1 MSIAIADENFF
12 NKGLKLF
19 KDKKYEDARFM
30 FERGI
35 VFNPKDSNSYLYLAK
50 IYNIQEDQDKE
61 EKNLE
66 ATLLIEP
73 NNEEAILMSM
83 KIALERSNYSKV
95 KDLSNTFS
103 KVCKKLCNEN
113 KEILDTLANIEPKKM
128 SLDKNLNKILIIDFG
143 SQFTQLIA
151 RRIRESGVYSEIISH
166 KKVKNKNIDNSIKG
180 IILSGGPLNVY
191 QINKY
196 SFDKRIIENQIPVLG
211 ICFGHQI
218 LSKLNGGRVK
228 QSKYREF
235 GLANIRKKRESILTK
250 NFFNKKNINKVWM
263 SHADQVSKL
272 PKNFNVIASSQ
283 NSKFAIIENKKKNFY
298 GVQFHPEV
306 THTENGKKLINNFIF
321 LICKIKRNWSSK
333 DQKIKLIKDV
343 QNLVGKNKVI
353 CALSGGVDSSVVAQL
368 LNKAIGKNL
377 FCIFVNTGLLRK
389 NEEIQVVKTFKKKLK
404 INLIYV
410 NAENEF
416 LRKLNNVSDP
426 EKKRKIIGN
435 LFIKIFERYAKRIK
449 NVKFLA
455 QGTLYPDLIESK
467 SVTGSQTSKIKSHH
481 NVGGL
486 PKKMKLKLVEPL
498 KFLFKDEVRKLGLE
512 LKLSKEIISRH
523 PFPGPGLAIRMPG
536 IITKEKIKILKEAD
550 NYFIQALREHNLYN
564 KIWQAYA
571 ALLPVKT
578 VGVMGDNRTYEYLCL
593 LRAIT
598 SEDGM
603 TADFYDFKKSFIQM
617 ISNKI
622 VNSIRGVNRVVY
634 DVTSKP
640 PSTIE
645 LE

>member
-1 MSIAIADENFF
+1 
-12 NKGLKLF
+12 
-19 KDKKYEDARFM
+19 
-30 FERGI
+30 
-35 VFNPKDSNSYLYLAK
+35 
-50 IYNIQEDQDKE
+50 
-61 EKNLE
+61 
-66 ATLLIEP
+66 
-73 NNEEAILMSM
+73 
-83 KIALERSNYSKV
+83 
-95 KDLSNTFS
+95 
-103 KVCKKLCNEN
+103 
-113 KEILDTLANIEPKKM
+113 M
-128 SLDKNLNKILIIDFG
+128 SLDQNLDKVLIIDFG

-151 RRIRESGVYSEIISH
+151 RRIRESNVFCEIVSH
-166 KKVKNKNIDNSIKG
+166 KKIKDSNIKEETKG

-191 QINKY
+191 EIKKY
-196 SFDKRIIENQIPVLG
+196 SFDKKILKRKIPILG

-218 LSKLNGGRVK
+218 LSKISGGRVK
-228 QSKYREF
+228 QSKHREF
-235 GLANIRKKRESILTK
+235 GLANIHKKRNSLLIK
-250 NFFNKKNINKVWM
+250 DYFKRDKFKKVWM
-263 SHADQVSKL
+263 SHADQVSRL
-272 PKNFNVIASSQ
+272 PKNFQVVASSK
-283 NSKFAIIENKKKNFY
+283 NSKFAIVENKSKNFF

-306 THTENGKKLINNFIF
+306 THTENGKKIISNFIF
-321 LICKIKRNWSSK
+321 LICKIKKNWSPK
-333 DQKIKLIKDV
+333 DQKIKLIKEIKDK
-343 QNLVGKNKVI
+343 VGSNKVI

-368 LNKAIGKNL
+368 LNKAIGKKL
-377 FCIFVNTGLLRK
+377 YCIFVNTGLLRK
-389 NEEIQVVKTFKKKLK
+389 NEETQVVKTFKKRLK
-404 INLIYV
+404 MNLIYV
-410 NAENEF
+410 NAEKEF
-416 LRKLNNVSDP
+416 ISKLKNVSDP

-435 LFIKIFERYAKRIK
+435 LFIKVFERYSKKIK

-486 PKKMKLKLVEPL
+486 PKKMKLELVEPL

-512 LKLSKEIISRH
+512 LNLNNEIISRH

-536 IITKEKIKILKEAD
+536 IITKDKIEILKEAD
-550 NYFIQALREHNLYN
+550 DYFIKGLKEYGLYD

-603 TADFYDFKKSFIQM
+603 TADFYEFKKSFMQL
-617 ISNKI
+617 ISNRI
-622 VNSIRGVNRVVY
+622 VNSIRGINRVVY
-634 DVTSKP
+634 DITSKP

>member
-1 MSIAIADENFF
+1 
-12 NKGLKLF
+12 
-19 KDKKYEDARFM
+19 
-30 FERGI
+30 
-35 VFNPKDSNSYLYLAK
+35 
-50 IYNIQEDQDKE
+50 
-61 EKNLE
+61 
-66 ATLLIEP
+66 
-73 NNEEAILMSM
+73 
-83 KIALERSNYSKV
+83 
-95 KDLSNTFS
+95 
-103 KVCKKLCNEN
+103 
-113 KEILDTLANIEPKKM
+113 M
-128 SLDKNLNKILIIDFG
+128 SLDQNLNKILIIDFG

-151 RRIRESGVYSEIISH
+151 RRIRELGVFSEIISH
-166 KKVKNKNIDNSIKG
+166 KKIKLKDIDQTIKG

-196 SFDKRIIENQIPVLG
+196 SFDKKIISLNIPILG

-228 QSKYREF
+228 QSKHREF
-235 GLANIRKKRESILTK
+235 GLANIYKKNESLLIK
-250 NFFNKKNINKVWM
+250 NFFNKQKSKKVWM

-272 PKNFNVIASSQ
+272 PKNFKVIASST
-283 NSKFAIIENKKKNFY
+283 NSKFAIVENRLKRFY
-298 GVQFHPEV
+298 GIQFHPEV
-306 THTENGKKLINNFIF
+306 THTENGKKLIGNFIF

-333 DQKIKLIKDV
+333 DQKIQLIKEVKD
-343 QNLVGKNKVI
+343 QVGSEKVI

-368 LNKAIGKNL
+368 LNKAIGKKL
-377 FCIFVNTGLLRK
+377 YCIFVNTGLLRK
-389 NEEIQVVKTFKKKLK
+389 NEEVQVVQTFKKRLK
-404 INLIYV
+404 MNLIYV
-410 NAENEF
+410 NAEKEF
-416 LRKLNNVSDP
+416 LKKLNNVSDP

-435 LFIKIFERYAKRIK
+435 LFIKIFERYAKKIK

-512 LKLSKEIISRH
+512 LNLSKDIISRH

-536 IITKEKIKILKEAD
+536 MITNDKIKILKEAD
-550 NYFIQALREHNLYN
+550 YYFIQALKNHGLYH

-603 TADFYDFKKSFIQM
+603 TADFYEFKKSFM
-617 ISNKI
+617 ETISNQI
-622 VNSIRGVNRVVY
+622 VNSIRGINRVVY
-634 DVTSKP
+634 DITSKP

>member
-1 MSIAIADENFF
+1 
-12 NKGLKLF
+12 
-19 KDKKYEDARFM
+19 
-30 FERGI
+30 
-35 VFNPKDSNSYLYLAK
+35 
-50 IYNIQEDQDKE
+50 
-61 EKNLE
+61 
-66 ATLLIEP
+66 
-73 NNEEAILMSM
+73 
-83 KIALERSNYSKV
+83 
-95 KDLSNTFS
+95 
-103 KVCKKLCNEN
+103 
-113 KEILDTLANIEPKKM
+113 M

-151 RRIRESGVYSEIISH
+151 RRIRESGVYSDIISH

-250 NFFNKKNINKVWM
+250 NFFHKKNINRVWM

-368 LNKAIGKNL
+368 LNKAIGKKL

-435 LFIKIFERYAKRIK
+435 LFIKIFERYARRIK

-550 NYFIQALREHNLYN
+550 NYFIKTLKDNNLYN

-603 TADFYDFKKSFIQM
+603 TADFFQFNKSFMQS
-617 ISNKI
+617 ISNQI
-622 VNSIRGVNRVVY
+622 VNNIRGINRVVY
-634 DVTSKP
+634 DITSKP

>member
-1 MSIAIADENFF
+1 
-12 NKGLKLF
+12 
-19 KDKKYEDARFM
+19 
-30 FERGI
+30 
-35 VFNPKDSNSYLYLAK
+35 
-50 IYNIQEDQDKE
+50 
-61 EKNLE
+61 
-66 ATLLIEP
+66 
-73 NNEEAILMSM
+73 
-83 KIALERSNYSKV
+83 
-95 KDLSNTFS
+95 
-103 KVCKKLCNEN
+103 
-113 KEILDTLANIEPKKM
+113 M
-128 SLDKNLNKILIIDFG
+128 SLNNNLNKILIIDFG

-151 RRIRESGVYSEIISH
+151 RRIRELGVFSEIVSH
-166 KKVKNKNIDNSIKG
+166 KKINSLKMFNNVIG
-180 IILSGGPLNVY
+180 LILSGGPLNVY
-191 QINKY
+191 NSYK
-196 SFDKRIIENQIPVLG
+196 FRFNRKVLFLNIPILG

-218 LSKLNGGRVK
+218 ISKELGGRVK
-228 QSKYREF
+228 KSKFREF
-235 GLANIRKKRESILTK
+235 GSAEIKKVNNSSLIK
-250 NFFNKKNINKVWM
+250 NFFNNKNTNNVWM
-263 SHADQVSKL
+263 SHADHVSKL
-272 PKNFNVIASSQ
+272 PKGFKVVASSK
-283 NSKFAIIENKKKNFY
+283 NSKFTIIENNKKKYY

-306 THTENGKKLINNFIF
+306 THTNKGKILLKNFLF
-321 LICKIKRNWSSK
+321 SICKAKKNWLIKH
-333 DQKIKLIKDV
+333 QKLKLIKDV
-343 QNLVGKNKVI
+343 KKQIGDNKVI

-368 LNKAIGKNL
+368 LSKAIGKNL
-377 FCIFVNTGLLRK
+377 TCIFVNTGLLRK
-389 NEEIQVVKTFKKKLK
+389 NEENQVVSTFKRKLK

-410 NAENEF
+410 NAEKEF
-416 LRKLNNVSDP
+416 INRLINVSDP

-435 LFIKIFERYAKRIK
+435 LFIEIFEKYANKIK
-449 NVKFLA
+449 NIKFLA

-498 KFLFKDEVRKLGLE
+498 KYLFKDEVRKLGLE

-536 IITKEKIKILKEAD
+536 IITKEKINILKEAD
-550 NYFIQALREHNLYN
+550 YYFINHLRKYNLYH

-571 ALLPVKT
+571 SLLPVKT
-578 VGVMGDNRTYEYLCL
+578 VGVMGDNRTYEHICL

-603 TADFYDFKKSFIQM
+603 TADFFNFNKKFLQS

-622 VNSIRGVNRVVY
+622 INNIKGINRVVY

>member
-1 MSIAIADENFF
+1 
-12 NKGLKLF
+12 
-19 KDKKYEDARFM
+19 
-30 FERGI
+30 
-35 VFNPKDSNSYLYLAK
+35 
-50 IYNIQEDQDKE
+50 
-61 EKNLE
+61 
-66 ATLLIEP
+66 
-73 NNEEAILMSM
+73 
-83 KIALERSNYSKV
+83 
-95 KDLSNTFS
+95 
-103 KVCKKLCNEN
+103 
-113 KEILDTLANIEPKKM
+113 M
-128 SLDKNLNKILIIDFG
+128 SLDHNLNKILIVDFG

-151 RRIRESGVYSEIISH
+151 RRIRELGIFSEIVSH
-166 KKVKNKNIDNSIKG
+166 KKIKSKDINHNVKG

-196 SFDKRIIENQIPVLG
+196 SFDKKIIQKDVPVLG

-218 LSKLNGGRVK
+218 ISKLNGGKVK
-228 QSKYREF
+228 QSKHREF
-235 GLANIRKKRESILTK
+235 GLANIL
-250 NFFNKKNINKVWM
+250 KKNNSLLIKDLFKKKKSIKVWM

-272 PKNFNVIASSQ
+272 PKNFKIIASSQ
-283 NSKFAIIENKKKNFY
+283 NSKFAAVENKLKNYY

-306 THTENGKKLINNFIF
+306 THTENGKKLISNFIF
-321 LICKIKRNWSSK
+321 LICKMKKNWSSR
-333 DQKIKLIKDV
+333 DQKIKLIQDARR
-343 QNLVGKNKVI
+343 LVGDNKVI

-377 FCIFVNTGLLRK
+377 YCIFVNTGLLRK
-389 NEEIQVVKTFKKKLK
+389 NEEKQVVATFRKRLK

-410 NAENEF
+410 NAEKEF
-416 LRKLNNVSDP
+416 IKKLSNISDP

-435 LFIKIFERYAKRIK
+435 LFIKIFERYAKKIK

-455 QGTLYPDLIESK
+455 QGTLYPDLIESR

-486 PKKMKLKLVEPL
+486 PKKMELKLVEPL

-512 LKLSKEIISRH
+512 LNLSKDIISRH

-536 IITKEKIKILKEAD
+536 IITKEKINILKEAD
-550 NYFIQALREHNLYN
+550 HYFIQALKDYNLYH

-603 TADFYDFKKSFIQM
+603 TADFYEFKKSFIQE

-622 VNSIRGVNRVVY
+622 VNSIRGINRVVY
-634 DVTSKP
+634 DITSKP

>member
-1 MSIAIADENFF
+1 
-12 NKGLKLF
+12 
-19 KDKKYEDARFM
+19 
-30 FERGI
+30 
-35 VFNPKDSNSYLYLAK
+35 
-50 IYNIQEDQDKE
+50 
-61 EKNLE
+61 
-66 ATLLIEP
+66 
-73 NNEEAILMSM
+73 
-83 KIALERSNYSKV
+83 
-95 KDLSNTFS
+95 
-103 KVCKKLCNEN
+103 
-113 KEILDTLANIEPKKM
+113 M
-128 SLDKNLNKILIIDFG
+128 SLDQNLGKILIVDFG

-151 RRIRESGVYSEIISH
+151 RRVRELGVFSEIVSH
-166 KKVKNKNIDNSIKG
+166 KKIKLKDIDQTIKG

-191 QINKY
+191 QIDKY
-196 SFDKRIIENQIPVLG
+196 SFDKKILQLNIPILG

-218 LSKLNGGRVK
+218 LSKLNGGKVK
-228 QSKYREF
+228 QSKHREF
-235 GLANIRKKRESILTK
+235 GLANIYKKNNSLLTS
-250 NFFNKKNINKVWM
+250 NFFRKSNTKKVWM
-263 SHADQVSKL
+263 SHADQVSKI
-272 PKNFNVIASSQ
+272 PRNFRAVASST
-283 NSKFAIIENKKKNFY
+283 NSKFAIVEDRIKKFY

-306 THTENGKKLINNFIF
+306 THTENGKKIISNFVF
-321 LICKIKRNWSSK
+321 LICKIKKNWSSK
-333 DQKIKLIKDV
+333 DQKLKLIKDV
-343 QNLVGKNKVI
+343 RSQVGSNKVI

-368 LNKAIGKNL
+368 LNKAIGKKL

-389 NEEIQVVKTFKKKLK
+389 NEETQVVQTFKKRLK
-404 INLIYV
+404 MNLIYV
-410 NAENEF
+410 NAEKEF
-416 LRKLNNVSDP
+416 LKKLSNVSDP

-435 LFIKIFERYAKRIK
+435 LFIKIFERYAKKIK

-486 PKKMKLKLVEPL
+486 PKRMKLKLVEPL

-512 LKLSKEIISRH
+512 LNLNNEIISRH

-536 IITKEKIKILKEAD
+536 VITNEKIKILKEAD
-550 NYFIQALREHNLYN
+550 HYFIQALRDHGLYH

-603 TADFYDFKKSFIQM
+603 TADFYEFKKSFMQI

-622 VNSIRGVNRVVY
+622 VNSIRGINRVVY

>member
-1 MSIAIADENFF
+1 
-12 NKGLKLF
+12 
-19 KDKKYEDARFM
+19 
-30 FERGI
+30 
-35 VFNPKDSNSYLYLAK
+35 
-50 IYNIQEDQDKE
+50 
-61 EKNLE
+61 
-66 ATLLIEP
+66 
-73 NNEEAILMSM
+73 
-83 KIALERSNYSKV
+83 
-95 KDLSNTFS
+95 
-103 KVCKKLCNEN
+103 
-113 KEILDTLANIEPKKM
+113 M
-128 SLDKNLNKILIIDFG
+128 SLDKELNKILIVDFG

-151 RRIRESGVYSEIISH
+151 RRIRELGVFSEIVSH
-166 KKVKNKNIDNSIKG
+166 KKIRITNITKYTKG

-191 QINKY
+191 EIKKY
-196 SFDKRIIENQIPVLG
+196 SFDKKIIEKGIPVLG

-228 QSKYREF
+228 QSKHREF
-235 GLANIRKKRESILTK
+235 GLANIYKKNDSLLTK
-250 NFFNKKNINKVWM
+250 NFFKSRKINKVWM
-263 SHADQVSKL
+263 SHADQVSKM
-272 PKNFNVIASSQ
+272 PKNFSVIASSN
-283 NSKFAIIENKKKNFY
+283 NSKFAIVENKKRNFY

-306 THTENGKKLINNFIF
+306 THTENGKKLISNFIF
-321 LICKIKRNWSSK
+321 LICKIKKNWSSK
-333 DQKIKLIKDV
+333 DQRMKLIKDLRN
-343 QNLVGKNKVI
+343 QVGKDKVI

-368 LNKAIGKNL
+368 LNKAIGKKL
-377 FCIFVNTGLLRK
+377 FCIFVNTGMLRK
-389 NEEIQVVKTFKKKLK
+389 NEEKQVVQTFKKKLK

-410 NAENEF
+410 NAEKEF
-416 LRKLNNVSDP
+416 IKKLSNVSDP

-435 LFIKIFERYAKRIK
+435 LFIKIFERYARKIK
-449 NVKFLA
+449 DVKFLA

-486 PKKMKLKLVEPL
+486 PKRMKLKLVEPL

-512 LKLSKEIISRH
+512 LNLSKEIISRH

-536 IITKEKIKILKEAD
+536 IITKQKISILKEAD
-550 NYFIQALREHNLYN
+550 YYFIKALRENGLYD

-603 TADFYDFKKSFIQM
+603 TADFYEFKKSFTQM

-622 VNSIRGVNRVVY
+622 VNSIRGINRVVY
-634 DVTSKP
+634 DITSKP

>member
-1 MSIAIADENFF
+1 
-12 NKGLKLF
+12 
-19 KDKKYEDARFM
+19 
-30 FERGI
+30 
-35 VFNPKDSNSYLYLAK
+35 
-50 IYNIQEDQDKE
+50 
-61 EKNLE
+61 
-66 ATLLIEP
+66 
-73 NNEEAILMSM
+73 
-83 KIALERSNYSKV
+83 
-95 KDLSNTFS
+95 
-103 KVCKKLCNEN
+103 
-113 KEILDTLANIEPKKM
+113 M

-235 GLANIRKKRESILTK
+235 GLANILKKRESILTK

-368 LNKAIGKNL
+368 LNKAIGKKL

-416 LRKLNNVSDP
+416 LRKLKNVSDP

-550 NYFIQALREHNLYN
+550 NYFIQALRDHNLYN

-603 TADFYDFKKSFIQM
+603 TADFYNFKKSFIQM

>member
-1 MSIAIADENFF
+1 
-12 NKGLKLF
+12 
-19 KDKKYEDARFM
+19 
-30 FERGI
+30 
-35 VFNPKDSNSYLYLAK
+35 
-50 IYNIQEDQDKE
+50 
-61 EKNLE
+61 
-66 ATLLIEP
+66 
-73 NNEEAILMSM
+73 
-83 KIALERSNYSKV
+83 
-95 KDLSNTFS
+95 
-103 KVCKKLCNEN
+103 
-113 KEILDTLANIEPKKM
+113 M
-128 SLDKNLNKILIIDFG
+128 SLDRILNKILIIDFG

-151 RRIRESGVYSEIISH
+151 RRIRELGVYSEIISH
-166 KKVKNKNIDNSIKG
+166 KQIKNQNINQSIKG

-196 SFDKRIIENQIPVLG
+196 SFDKNIIENGIPVLG

-228 QSKYREF
+228 QSKHREF
-235 GLANIRKKRESILTK
+235 GLANIYKKRNSPLTK
-250 NFFNKKNINKVWM
+250 NLFNKKKLIKVWM
-263 SHADQVSKL
+263 SHADQISKL
-272 PKNFNVIASSQ
+272 PKKFEVIASSQ
-283 NSKFAIIENKKKNFY
+283 NSRFAIVENKFKKFY

-306 THTENGKKLINNFIF
+306 THTENGKKLISNFIF
-321 LICKIKRNWSSK
+321 DICGINKNWSSK
-333 DQKIKLIKDV
+333 HQKKKLIDDV
-343 QNLVGKNKVI
+343 RLQVGKNKVI

-368 LNKAIGKNL
+368 LNKAIGKKL
-377 FCIFVNTGLLRK
+377 YCIFVNTGLLRK
-389 NEEIQVVKTFKKKLK
+389 NEEKQVIKTFKKKLK

-410 NAENEF
+410 NAEKEF
-416 LRKLNNVSDP
+416 LMRLKNVSDP

-435 LFIKIFERYAKRIK
+435 LFIKIFERYSKKLK
-449 NVKFLA
+449 NVQFLA

-467 SVTGSQTSKIKSHH
+467 SVTGSKTSKIKSHH

-498 KFLFKDEVRKLGLE
+498 RFLFKDEVRKLGLE
-512 LKLSKEIISRH
+512 LNLNKEIISRH

-536 IITKEKIKILKEAD
+536 TITKEKINILKEAD
-550 NYFIQALREHNLYN
+550 HYFIQALKEHGLYH

-603 TADFYDFKKSFIQM
+603 TADFFEFKKSFIQE

-622 VNSIRGVNRVVY
+622 VNSIRGINRVVY
-634 DVTSKP
+634 DITSKP

>member
-1 MSIAIADENFF
+1 
-12 NKGLKLF
+12 
-19 KDKKYEDARFM
+19 
-30 FERGI
+30 
-35 VFNPKDSNSYLYLAK
+35 
-50 IYNIQEDQDKE
+50 
-61 EKNLE
+61 
-66 ATLLIEP
+66 
-73 NNEEAILMSM
+73 
-83 KIALERSNYSKV
+83 
-95 KDLSNTFS
+95 
-103 KVCKKLCNEN
+103 
-113 KEILDTLANIEPKKM
+113 M
-128 SLDKNLNKILIIDFG
+128 SLNNNLNKILIIDFG

-151 RRIRESGVYSEIISH
+151 RRIRELGVFSEIVSH
-166 KKVKNKNIDNSIKG
+166 KKINSLKMFNNVIG
-180 IILSGGPLNVY
+180 LILSGGPLNVY
-191 QINKY
+191 NSYK
-196 SFDKRIIENQIPVLG
+196 FRFNRKVLFLNIPILG

-218 LSKLNGGRVK
+218 ISKELGGRVK
-228 QSKYREF
+228 KSKFREF
-235 GLANIRKKRESILTK
+235 GLAEIKKVNNSSLIK
-250 NFFNKKNINKVWM
+250 NFFNNKNTNNVWM
-263 SHADQVSKL
+263 SHADHVSKL
-272 PKNFNVIASSQ
+272 PKGFKVVASSK
-283 NSKFAIIENKKKNFY
+283 NSKFTIIENNKKKYY

-306 THTENGKKLINNFIF
+306 THTNKGKILLKNFLF
-321 LICKIKRNWSSK
+321 SICKAKKNWLIKH
-333 DQKIKLIKDV
+333 QKLKLIKDV
-343 QNLVGKNKVI
+343 KKQIGDNKVI

-368 LNKAIGKNL
+368 LSKAIGKNL
-377 FCIFVNTGLLRK
+377 TCIFVNTGLLRK
-389 NEEIQVVKTFKKKLK
+389 NEENQVVSTFKRKLK

-410 NAENEF
+410 NAEKEF
-416 LRKLNNVSDP
+416 INRLINVSDP

-435 LFIKIFERYAKRIK
+435 LFIEIFEKYANKIK
-449 NVKFLA
+449 NIKFLA

-498 KFLFKDEVRKLGLE
+498 KYLFKDEVRKLGLE

-536 IITKEKIKILKEAD
+536 IITKEKINILKEAD
-550 NYFIQALREHNLYN
+550 YYFIKHLHKYNLYH

-571 ALLPVKT
+571 SLLPVKT
-578 VGVMGDNRTYEYLCL
+578 VGVMGDNRTYEHICL

-603 TADFYDFKKSFIQM
+603 TADFFNFNKKFLQS

-622 VNSIRGVNRVVY
+622 INNIKGINRVVY

>member
-1 MSIAIADENFF
+1 
-12 NKGLKLF
+12 
-19 KDKKYEDARFM
+19 
-30 FERGI
+30 
-35 VFNPKDSNSYLYLAK
+35 
-50 IYNIQEDQDKE
+50 
-61 EKNLE
+61 
-66 ATLLIEP
+66 
-73 NNEEAILMSM
+73 
-83 KIALERSNYSKV
+83 
-95 KDLSNTFS
+95 
-103 KVCKKLCNEN
+103 
-113 KEILDTLANIEPKKM
+113 M
-128 SLDKNLNKILIIDFG
+128 SLNNNLDKILIIDFG

-151 RRIRESGVYSEIISH
+151 RRIRELGVFSEIVSH
-166 KKVKNKNIDNSIKG
+166 KKINSLKIFNNVIG
-180 IILSGGPLNVY
+180 LILSGGPLNVY
-191 QINKY
+191 NSYK
-196 SFDKRIIENQIPVLG
+196 FRFNRKVLFLNIPILG

-218 LSKLNGGRVK
+218 ISKELGGKVK
-228 QSKYREF
+228 KSRFREF
-235 GLANIRKKRESILTK
+235 GFAEIKKVNNSLLIK
-250 NFFNKKNINKVWM
+250 NFFNNKNTNNVWM
-263 SHADQVSKL
+263 SHADHVSKL
-272 PKNFNVIASSQ
+272 PNGFKVVASSK
-283 NSKFAIIENKKKNFY
+283 NSKFTIIENNKKKYY

-306 THTENGKKLINNFIF
+306 THTNKGKILLKNFLF
-321 LICKIKRNWSSK
+321 SICKAKKNWLIKH
-333 DQKIKLIKDV
+333 QKLKLIKDV
-343 QNLVGKNKVI
+343 KKQIGDNKVI

-368 LNKAIGKNL
+368 LSKAIGKNL
-377 FCIFVNTGLLRK
+377 TCIFVNTGLLRK
-389 NEEIQVVKTFKKKLK
+389 NEENQVVSTFKRKLK

-410 NAENEF
+410 NAEKEF
-416 LRKLNNVSDP
+416 INRLINVSDP

-435 LFIKIFERYAKRIK
+435 LFIEIFEKYANKIK
-449 NVKFLA
+449 NIKFLA

-498 KFLFKDEVRKLGLE
+498 KYLFKDEVRKLGLE

-536 IITKEKIKILKEAD
+536 IITKEKINILKEAD
-550 NYFIQALREHNLYN
+550 YYFINHLRKYNLYH

-571 ALLPVKT
+571 SLLPVKT
-578 VGVMGDNRTYEYLCL
+578 VGVMGDNRTYEHICL

-603 TADFYDFKKSFIQM
+603 TADFFNFNKKFLQS

-622 VNSIRGVNRVVY
+622 INNIKGINRVVY

>member
-1 MSIAIADENFF
+1 
-12 NKGLKLF
+12 
-19 KDKKYEDARFM
+19 
-30 FERGI
+30 
-35 VFNPKDSNSYLYLAK
+35 
-50 IYNIQEDQDKE
+50 
-61 EKNLE
+61 
-66 ATLLIEP
+66 
-73 NNEEAILMSM
+73 
-83 KIALERSNYSKV
+83 
-95 KDLSNTFS
+95 
-103 KVCKKLCNEN
+103 
-113 KEILDTLANIEPKKM
+113 M
-128 SLDKNLNKILIIDFG
+128 SLDLHLNKILIIDFG
-143 SQFTQLIA
+143 SQFTQLIV
-151 RRIRESGVYSEIISH
+151 RRIRDLGVYSELVSH
-166 KKVKNKNIDNSIKG
+166 KKIKSFQIKSNTKG

-191 QINKY
+191 QLNDRL
-196 SFDKRIIENQIPVLG
+196 FDKTILKLGIPILG

-218 LSKLNGGRVK
+218 LSKFNGGKIK
-228 QSKYREF
+228 QSKHREF
-235 GLANIRKKRESILTK
+235 GLANIYKRNNSLLFK
-250 NFFNKKNINKVWM
+250 NFFNKKFKKVWM
-263 SHADQVSKL
+263 SHADQVYRL
-272 PKNFNVIASSQ
+272 PKTFTVVASSE
-283 NSKFAIIENKKKNFY
+283 NSRYAAVENKNKKFY

-306 THTENGKKLINNFIF
+306 THSENGKTIFSNFIF
-321 LICKIKRNWSSK
+321 KICKIKKNWSPK
-333 DQKIKLIKDV
+333 DQKIKLIKEV
-343 QNLVGKNKVI
+343 RQQVGNSKVI

-368 LNKAIGKNL
+368 LNKAIGKKL
-377 FCIFVNTGLLRK
+377 YCIFVNTGLLRK
-389 NEEIQVVKTFKKKLK
+389 NEEVQVVKTFKRRLK
-404 INLIYV
+404 MNLIYV
-410 NAENEF
+410 NAEKEF
-416 LRKLNNVSDP
+416 LKKLKNVSDP

-435 LFIKIFERYAKRIK
+435 LFIKIFERYAKKIK

-486 PKKMKLKLVEPL
+486 PKKMKLKLIEPL

-512 LKLSKEIISRH
+512 LNLGKDIILRH

-536 IITKEKIKILKEAD
+536 IITKNKINILREAD
-550 NYFIQALREHNLYN
+550 FYFIEALKDEGLYN

-603 TADFYDFKKSFIQM
+603 TADFYNFKKTFIQM

-622 VNSIRGVNRVVY
+622 VNSIRGINRVVY

>member
-1 MSIAIADENFF
+1 
-12 NKGLKLF
+12 
-19 KDKKYEDARFM
+19 
-30 FERGI
+30 
-35 VFNPKDSNSYLYLAK
+35 
-50 IYNIQEDQDKE
+50 
-61 EKNLE
+61 
-66 ATLLIEP
+66 
-73 NNEEAILMSM
+73 
-83 KIALERSNYSKV
+83 
-95 KDLSNTFS
+95 
-103 KVCKKLCNEN
+103 
-113 KEILDTLANIEPKKM
+113 M

-166 KKVKNKNIDNSIKG
+166 KKVKNKNIDNLIKG

-196 SFDKRIIENQIPVLG
+196 SFDKRILENQIPVLG

-272 PKNFNVIASSQ
+272 PKSFNVVASSQ

-368 LNKAIGKNL
+368 LNKAIGKKL

-416 LRKLNNVSDP
+416 LRKLKNVSDP

-536 IITKEKIKILKEAD
+536 VITKEKIKILKEAD

>member
-1 MSIAIADENFF
+1 MS
-12 NKGLKLF
+12 
-19 KDKKYEDARFM
+19 
-30 FERGI
+30 
-35 VFNPKDSNSYLYLAK
+35 
-50 IYNIQEDQDKE
+50 
-61 EKNLE
+61 
-66 ATLLIEP
+66 
-73 NNEEAILMSM
+73 
-83 KIALERSNYSKV
+83 
-95 KDLSNTFS
+95 LSN
-103 KVCKKLCNEN
+103 
-113 KEILDTLANIEPKKM
+113 
-128 SLDKNLNKILIIDFG
+128 NLNKIIIIDFG

-151 RRIRESGVYSEIISH
+151 RRVRELGIFSEIISH
-166 KKVKNKNIDNSIKG
+166 KKVSFKALLKQNMGG

-191 QINKY
+191 EKDKFN
-196 SFDKRIIENQIPVLG
+196 FDKKILKLGKPILG

-218 LSKLNGGRVK
+218 LSKMLGGKVK
-228 QSKYREF
+228 KSNHREF
-235 GLANIRKKRESILTK
+235 GLAEINKKSNSLLTK
-250 NFFNKKNINKVWM
+250 NFFDNKNKNDVWM
-263 SHADQVSKL
+263 SHADQVSKM
-272 PKNFNVIASSQ
+272 PKNFKIVASTK
-283 NSKFAIIENKKKNFY
+283 NSKLTIIEDAKSKFY

-306 THTENGKKLINNFIF
+306 THTKKGKILLKNFLF
-321 LICKIKRNWSSK
+321 NICKMKKNWSSK
-333 DQKIKLIKDV
+333 DQKIKLIREIKD
-343 QNLVGKNKVI
+343 QVGKNKII
-353 CALSGGVDSSVVAQL
+353 CGLSGGVDSSVVAQL
-368 LNKAIGKNL
+368 LSKAIGKNL
-377 FCIFVNTGLLRK
+377 TCIFVNNGLLRK
-389 NEEIQVVKTFKKKLK
+389 NEETQVVETFKKRLK

-410 NAENEF
+410 NAEKEF
-416 LRKLNNVSDP
+416 INKLSNVTDP

-435 LFIKIFERYAKRIK
+435 LFIKIFERYAKKIK

-486 PKKMKLKLVEPL
+486 PKRMKLKLVEPL

-512 LKLSKEIISRH
+512 LKLSKDIISRH

-536 IITKEKIKILKEAD
+536 LITNEKIKILKEAD
-550 NYFIQALREHNLYN
+550 YLFINELKKTNLYH

-578 VGVMGDNRTYEYLCL
+578 VGVMGDNRTYEHICL

-603 TADFYDFKKSFIQM
+603 TADFYNFDKKFLQT

-622 VNSIRGVNRVVY
+622 INNIVGINRVVY
-634 DVTSKP
+634 DITSKP

>member
-1 MSIAIADENFF
+1 
-12 NKGLKLF
+12 
-19 KDKKYEDARFM
+19 
-30 FERGI
+30 
-35 VFNPKDSNSYLYLAK
+35 
-50 IYNIQEDQDKE
+50 
-61 EKNLE
+61 
-66 ATLLIEP
+66 
-73 NNEEAILMSM
+73 
-83 KIALERSNYSKV
+83 
-95 KDLSNTFS
+95 
-103 KVCKKLCNEN
+103 
-113 KEILDTLANIEPKKM
+113 M

-228 QSKYREF
+228 QSNYREF

-250 NFFNKKNINKVWM
+250 NFFNKKKINKVWM

-333 DQKIKLIKDV
+333 NQKIKLIKDV

-368 LNKAIGKNL
+368 LNKAIGKKL

-410 NAENEF
+410 NAKNEF

-512 LKLSKEIISRH
+512 LKLSKEVISRH

-536 IITKEKIKILKEAD
+536 IITREKIKILKEAD
-550 NYFIQALREHNLYN
+550 NYFIQALRDHNLYN

-603 TADFYDFKKSFIQM
+603 TADFYEFKKSFIQM

>member
-1 MSIAIADENFF
+1 
-12 NKGLKLF
+12 
-19 KDKKYEDARFM
+19 
-30 FERGI
+30 
-35 VFNPKDSNSYLYLAK
+35 
-50 IYNIQEDQDKE
+50 
-61 EKNLE
+61 
-66 ATLLIEP
+66 
-73 NNEEAILMSM
+73 
-83 KIALERSNYSKV
+83 
-95 KDLSNTFS
+95 
-103 KVCKKLCNEN
+103 
-113 KEILDTLANIEPKKM
+113 M
-128 SLDKNLNKILIIDFG
+128 SLDQGLNKILIVDFG

-151 RRIRESGVYSEIISH
+151 RRIRELGVFSEIVSH
-166 KKVKNKNIDNSIKG
+166 KKIKNKNISKYTKG

-191 QINKY
+191 EIKRY
-196 SFDKRIIENQIPVLG
+196 SFDKKIIEKGIPVLG

-228 QSKYREF
+228 QSKHREF
-235 GLANIRKKRESILTK
+235 GLANIYKKNDSLLTK
-250 NFFNKKNINKVWM
+250 NFFKSRKINKVWM
-263 SHADQVSKL
+263 SHADQVSKM
-272 PKNFNVIASSQ
+272 PKNFSVIASSN
-283 NSKFAIIENKKKNFY
+283 NSKFAIVENKKKNLY

-306 THTENGKKLINNFIF
+306 THTENGKKLISNFIF
-321 LICKIKRNWSSK
+321 SICKIKKNWSSK
-333 DQKIKLIKDV
+333 DQKIKLIKDIRN
-343 QNLVGKNKVI
+343 QVGKEKVI

-368 LNKAIGKNL
+368 LNKAIGKKL

-389 NEEIQVVKTFKKKLK
+389 NEEKQVLQTFKKKLK

-410 NAENEF
+410 NAEKEF
-416 LRKLNNVSDP
+416 IKKLSNVSDP

-435 LFIKIFERYAKRIK
+435 TFIKIFERYARKIK
-449 NVKFLA
+449 DVKFLA
-455 QGTLYPDLIESK
+455 QGTLYPDLIESR

-486 PKKMKLKLVEPL
+486 PKRMKLVLVEPL

-512 LKLSKEIISRH
+512 LNLSKEIISRH

-536 IITKEKIKILKEAD
+536 IITKEKISILKEAD
-550 NYFIQALREHNLYN
+550 YYFIKALRDYGLYD

-603 TADFYDFKKSFIQM
+603 TADFYEFKKSFAQM

-622 VNSIRGVNRVVY
+622 VNSIRGINRVVY
-634 DVTSKP
+634 DITSKP

>member
-1 MSIAIADENFF
+1 M
-12 NKGLKLF
+12 
-19 KDKKYEDARFM
+19 
-30 FERGI
+30 
-35 VFNPKDSNSYLYLAK
+35 
-50 IYNIQEDQDKE
+50 
-61 EKNLE
+61 
-66 ATLLIEP
+66 
-73 NNEEAILMSM
+73 
-83 KIALERSNYSKV
+83 
-95 KDLSNTFS
+95 
-103 KVCKKLCNEN
+103 
-113 KEILDTLANIEPKKM
+113 
-128 SLDKNLNKILIIDFG
+128 
-143 SQFTQLIA
+143 
-151 RRIRESGVYSEIISH
+151 
-166 KKVKNKNIDNSIKG
+166 
-180 IILSGGPLNVY
+180 SGGPLNVY

-196 SFDKRIIENQIPVLG
+196 SFDKKIIQKDVPVLG

-218 LSKLNGGRVK
+218 ISKLNGGKVK
-228 QSKYREF
+228 QSKHREF
-235 GLANIRKKRESILTK
+235 GLANII
-250 NFFNKKNINKVWM
+250 KKNNSLLIKNLFKKKKSIKVWM

-272 PKNFNVIASSQ
+272 PKNFKVIASSQ
-283 NSKFAIIENKKKNFY
+283 NSKFAVVENKFKNYY

-306 THTENGKKLINNFIF
+306 THTENGKKLISNFIF
-321 LICKIKRNWSSK
+321 LICKMRKNWSSK

-343 QNLVGKNKVI
+343 RQMVGNNKVI

-377 FCIFVNTGLLRK
+377 HCIFVNTGLLRK
-389 NEEIQVVKTFKKKLK
+389 DEEKQVVATFKKRLK
-404 INLIYV
+404 INLTYV
-410 NAENEF
+410 NAEKEF
-416 LRKLNNVSDP
+416 LRKLSNISDP

-435 LFIKIFERYAKRIK
+435 LFIKIFERYAKKIK

-455 QGTLYPDLIESK
+455 QGTLYPDLIESR

-512 LKLSKEIISRH
+512 LNLSREIISRH

-536 IITKEKIKILKEAD
+536 IITKEKINILKEAD
-550 NYFIQALREHNLYN
+550 HYFIQALRDHNLYH

-603 TADFYDFKKSFIQM
+603 TADFYEFKKSFIQE

-622 VNSIRGVNRVVY
+622 VNSIRGINRVVY
-634 DVTSKP
+634 DITSKP